1 MQDLSAL
8 PDNERDDLVQDM
20 KIEEPEGIVKNCNR
34 NKSPGLDGLSYEFY
48 QETFSIIKDELL
60 KIFQCQLNRGKII
73 ESNKDGVTRLVP
85 KVKGV
90 PSVDELRP
98 ITLLDCDYKILSK
111 WLVKRMKPELPY
123 VIKSGQLCTV
133 GKKNIL
139 FGVNNILSGIFDVKQ
154 RNSQAC
160 LLSLDFFKAYDRVY
174 LDFLIKVMR
183 KMNFDA
189 LFTSW
194 ISMLHEGART
204 RFIKNAKSLDLETGR
219 EGKTGLS
226 HGLNLLNTRKFLVF
240 SYAIHM
246 KNYWN

>member
-139 FGVNNILSGIFDVKQ
+139 FGVNNILSGIFDVKLPGLPPVI
-154 RNSQAC
+154 R
-160 LLSLDFFKAYDRVY
+160 
-174 LDFLIKVMR
+174 FL
-183 KMNFDA
+183 
-189 LFTSW
+189 
-194 ISMLHEGART
+194 
-204 RFIKNAKSLDLETGR
+204 
-219 EGKTGLS
+219 
-226 HGLNLLNTRKFLVF
+226 
-240 SYAIHM
+240 
-246 KNYWN
+246 